1 MKFNKVKYILYLFI
15 WLCFPL
21 LSFGADGGTDLF
33 KEGNTYYTKAKY
45 KEALASYQKIL
56 DKGDQSAGLYFNM
69 GNASYK
75 DGDIPSALLYY
86 EKARKLSPGDE
97 DINFNIRFANLKTT
111 DKIEEA
117 PEFFLTKW
125 LRSFMLALSLSAL
138 SVLSIVLVLVAS
150 GILVVYFFSNSVAIK
165 KTAFYSA
172 IVLFIVGAFTIFI
185 AGMQSA
191 YFNNNRQ
198 AIIFSG
204 SVTVKSGPLDKAG
217 NLFVLHDGTKVN
229 ILESNNEWIKIR
241 LANGNEGWMKMTDVK
256 MI

>member
-1 MKFNKVKYILYLFI
+1 MKFSKVKYLLYLFI
-15 WLCFPL
+15 GLCFPF
-21 LSFGADGGTDLF
+21 LSFGADDGAALF
-33 KEGNTYYTKAKY
+33 KEGNAYYTKAKY
-45 KEALASYQKIL
+45 KEALNSYQKIL
-56 DKGDQSAGLYFNM
+56 GEGDQSAALYFNM

-75 DGDIPSALLYY
+75 DGDITSAIFYY

-117 PEFFLTKW
+117 PEFFLAKW
-125 LRSFMLALSLSAL
+125 WRSFILALSLSAL
-138 SVLSIVLVLVAS
+138 SALSIMLVLLAS
-150 GILVVYFFSNSVAIK
+150 GILVVYFFSNSVNIK

-172 IVLFIVGAFTIFI
+172 IVMFVLGVVTIFI

-191 YFNNNRQ
+191 YFNNNQQ

-204 SVTVKSGPLDKAG
+204 SVTVKSGPVEKAG

-229 ILESNNEWIKIR
+229 ILENNNNWIKIR
-241 LANGNEGWMKMTDVK
+241 LANGNEGWMKAADVK
-256 MI
+256 VI